1 MILSIAGSDNSGGA
15 GIQADI
21 KTSAL
26 LHQYCA
32 TAVTAVTAQNARGLL
47 MSQYVGDEMLRA
59 QLETILEE
67 MRPEAVKVGMLPC
80 ESAIRI
86 VCECIERYSLQ
97 NVVVDPVVKATAGG
111 TLADGHDIPKAYIR
125 YLLPCT
131 TLLTPNLDEVALF
144 FESAMT
150 GSKPLINMDTAA
162 AESCNLIFEFMS
174 RTGLKNML
182 IKGGHG
188 EGDQCVDQL
197 YCSDGK
203 QYAFTGKRV
212 ESQHLHG
219 TGCVLSSAIASLL
232 AGGRQMPEVISE
244 AKRMLTEAIKKGA
257 AHPVKKD
264 YGPLYLFAD

>member
-1 MILSIAGSDNSGGA
+1 
-15 GIQADI
+15 
-21 KTSAL
+21 
-26 LHQYCA
+26 
-32 TAVTAVTAQNARGLL
+32 
-47 MSQYVGDEMLRA
+47 
-59 QLETILEE
+59 
-67 MRPEAVKVGMLPC
+67 
-80 ESAIRI
+80 
-86 VCECIERYSLQ
+86 
-97 NVVVDPVVKATAGG
+97 
-111 TLADGHDIPKAYIR
+111 
-125 YLLPCT
+125 
-131 TLLTPNLDEVALF
+131 
-144 FESAMT
+144 
-150 GSKPLINMDTAA
+150 
-162 AESCNLIFEFMS
+162 
-174 RTGLKNML
+174 ML

-232 AGGRQMPEVISE
+232 AGGRQMPEAISE